1 MNIDGV
7 NTGIVLDHIQAG
19 KSLRIYELLKLE
31 NLDCCVAVIQ
41 NASSTKYGKKDIIKI
56 DGKIDLNFDV
66 LGYIDPNITVNIVE
80 NGKLVDKVHMAL
92 PETLT
97 NVIRCRNPRCI
108 TSCEQ
113 GIDHVFKLVDPAHKV
128 YRCAY
133 CDAEYTGEE

>member
-1 MNIDGV
+1 
-7 NTGIVLDHIQAG
+7 
-19 KSLRIYELLKLE
+19 
-31 NLDCCVAVIQ
+31 
-41 NASSTKYGKKDIIKI
+41 
-56 DGKIDLNFDV
+56 
-66 LGYIDPNITVNIVE
+66 NIVE